1 MGKASK
7 VALVLMVFYFLL
19 PIVSGYASPPRNLR
33 PDELAR
39 FIAEVTAYWLEFCI
53 RTHRRLSELLNQ
65 ALQAG
70 SHMLEQAAR
79 IGVYLN
85 GLLEMAAQAGSHV
98 IIVATSLSVLLFVLL
113 LAALTTRNVI
123 INIIIKTL
131 IIFFLVSILP
141 FLLIWLY
148 IPDWLTYPPYFAL
161 LFQRD
166 PIRGLLYALLDTIVI
181 ANFLW
186 LVRESEGFEFGGFV
200 FEGLEESLLTLLKIM
215 AVIFMILFMKGL
227 GLAFLLI
234 ELALYVGS
242 KVIIPTPPPR
252 RKEPRVPPPRIPPPS
267 KPASPIDLSE
277 LIEKLIRGP
286 EWESRERQND

>member
-1 MGKASK
+1 MGKAGK

-19 PIVSGYASPPRNLR
+19 PVVSGYASPPRNLR

-39 FIAEVTAYWLEFCI
+39 FIAEVTVYWLELCI
-53 RTHRRLSELLNQ
+53 KTYRRLNELLNQ

-70 SHMLEQAAR
+70 SHVIL
-79 IGVYLN
+79 
-85 GLLEMAAQAGSHV
+85 MA
-98 IIVATSLSVLLFVLL
+98 ISLAVLLLL
-113 LAALTTRNVI
+113 LAALITRNVI
-123 INIIIKTL
+123 IKMLIK
-131 IIFFLVSILP
+131 IFIVFFLIGILP

>member
-53 RTHRRLSELLNQ
+53 RTHRRLSQLLNQ

-161 LFQRD
+161 LFQRE
-166 PIRGLLYALLDTIVI
+166 PIQGLLYALLDTIVI
-181 ANFLW
+181 ANLLW
-186 LVRESEGFEFGGFV
+186 LVKELEFG
-200 FEGLEESLLTLLKIM
+200 FEGLEESLLKII
-215 AVIFMILFMKGL
+215 AVIFVMLFMKGI
-227 GLAFLLI
+227 GLAFLLL
-234 ELALYVGS
+234 ELAFYVGS
-242 KVIIPTPPPR
+242 KVITPPPPLR
-252 RKEPRVPPPRIPPPS
+252 RKEPRIPPPRIPPPS

-277 LIEKLIRGP
+277 LIEKVIRGP
-286 EWESRERQND
+286 EWENREREDD

>member
-161 LFQRD
+161 LFQRE
-166 PIRGLLYALLDTIVI
+166 PIQGLLYALLDTIVI
-181 ANFLW
+181 ANLLW
-186 LVRESEGFEFGGFV
+186 LVKELEFG
-200 FEGLEESLLTLLKIM
+200 FEGLEESLLKII
-215 AVIFMILFMKGL
+215 AVIFVILFMKGI
-227 GLAFLLI
+227 GLAFLLL
-234 ELALYVGS
+234 ELAFYVGS
-242 KVIIPTPPPR
+242 KVITPPPPPQ

>member
-53 RTHRRLSELLNQ
+53 RTHRRLSQLLNQ

-161 LFQRD
+161 LFQRE
-166 PIRGLLYALLDTIVI
+166 PIQGLLYALLDTIVI
-181 ANFLW
+181 ANLLW
-186 LVRESEGFEFGGFV
+186 LVKELEFG
-200 FEGLEESLLTLLKIM
+200 FEGLEESLLKII
-215 AVIFMILFMKGL
+215 AVIFVMLFMKGI
-227 GLAFLLI
+227 GLAFLLL
-234 ELALYVGS
+234 ELAFYVGS
-242 KVIIPTPPPR
+242 KVITPPPPPR
-252 RKEPRVPPPRIPPPS
+252 RKEPRIPPPRIPPPS

-277 LIEKLIRGP
+277 LIEKVIRGP
-286 EWESRERQND
+286 EWENREREDD